1 MDIKYPVL
9 CPLMQKEIFAGEC
22 FRIHLVVGGE
32 APTWVAPQKVIDTP
46 NFKQIC
52 YGCQY
57 HRDD

>member
-32 APTWVAPQKVIDTP
+32 APTWVAPQKVID
-46 NFKQIC
+46 IC